1 MCLMLKLTMGT
12 EVRTPTTNVSEC
24 VILKSHVM
32 SPCHSVCYHELYPF
46 SLSESSY
53 YLDCGQKIW
62 IVKVH
67 MEFCTYA
74 AVGGLARDGTINVMH
89 LLLRYH

>member
-1 MCLMLKLTMGT
+1 
-12 EVRTPTTNVSEC
+12 
-24 VILKSHVM
+24 M

-46 SLSESSY
+46 SLGESSY

-67 MEFCTYA
+67 MEICNCA
-74 AVGGLARDGTINVMH
+74 AGGGLATDGTINVMH
-89 LLLRYH
+89 LLLRYDYNFFL

>member
-1 MCLMLKLTMGT
+1 MCL
-12 EVRTPTTNVSEC
+12 NVSL
-24 VILKSHVM
+24 LKSHVM

-46 SLSESSY
+46 SLGESSY

-67 MEFCTYA
+67 MEICNCA
-74 AVGGLARDGTINVMH
+74 AVGGLATDGTINVMH
-89 LLLRYH
+89 LLLRYDYNFFL